1 MSKSR
6 SKGYS
11 ERCSFCGKSRHMVE
25 SLVAGPPGIYICNEC
40 IELCNTILLEERRTH
55 ADEKPSLGSALE
67 IRTPREIVEFLD
79 QYVIGQDRAK
89 RTLAVAVYNHYR
101 RVLAGFRAD
110 DVELEKANI
119 LLVGPTGS
127 GKTLLARSLARLLDV
142 PFAIAD
148 ATTLTEAGYVG
159 EDVENVLLRLMQ
171 SADFDR
177 ERAEHGIIY
186 VDEIDKIAKTQ
197 ANVSITRDV
206 SGEGVQQALLKIIE
220 GTVANI
226 PPQGGRKHPEQQ
238 YLQLDTTN
246 ILFLCG
252 GTFSGIEDVIKKRI
266 GHQRI
271 GFGDAPEDEQD
282 GIGPLLPELETE
294 DLLRYGLIPEFVGRL
309 PTVTT
314 LDPLGEEEL
323 VRVMVEPRNA
333 VVRQYQKYFE
343 LEGTSLEIEHD
354 ALKEIAREAIRR
366 ETGVRAIRSLVE
378 EFLRDILFELPERTD
393 VAKYIVSAPA
403 YRGEEPVRCEP
414 RTESSSDSKSSS
426 ETRVEPR
433 TESRPRTRR
442 RDTA

>member
-1 MSKSR
+1 MAKSR
-6 SKGYS
+6 GKGYS

-25 SLVAGPPGIYICNEC
+25 SLVAGPPGVYICNEC
-40 IELCNTILLEERRTH
+40 IELCNTILLEERR
-55 ADEKPSLGSALE
+55 AQPGDKPSLNPSLQV
-67 IRTPREIVEFLD
+67 RNPREIVEFLD

-89 RTLAVAVYNHYR
+89 RSLAVAVYSHYR
-101 RVLAGFRAD
+101 RVLAGFRD
-110 DVELEKANI
+110 GEVELEKTNI

-177 ERAEHGIIY
+177 ERAEQGIIY

-238 YLQLDTTN
+238 YLQLDTSN

-252 GTFSGIEDVIKKRI
+252 GTFSGIEEIIKKRV
-266 GHQRI
+266 GKTRI
-271 GFGDAPEDEQD
+271 GFADESAEESTAEDVATM
-282 GIGPLLPELETE
+282 LPQLETE

-309 PTVTT
+309 PTLTT
-314 LDPLGEEEL
+314 LDPLGEDEL

-333 VVRQYQKYFE
+333 IIRQYQKYFE
-343 LEGTSLEIEHD
+343 LEGTSLEFEEE
-354 ALKEIAREAIRR
+354 ALRELAKEAIRR

-393 VAKYIVSAPA
+393 VAKYVVTGNA
-403 YRGEEPVRCEP
+403 YRGEEPIRCEP
-414 RTESSSDSKSSS
+414 RVVTDPPAKA
-426 ETRVEPR
+426 
-433 TESRPRTRR
+433 RR